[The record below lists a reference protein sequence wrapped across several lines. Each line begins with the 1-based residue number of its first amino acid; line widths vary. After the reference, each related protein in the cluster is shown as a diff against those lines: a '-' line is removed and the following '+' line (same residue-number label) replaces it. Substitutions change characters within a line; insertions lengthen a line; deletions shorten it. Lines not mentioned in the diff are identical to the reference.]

1 MTGFGVEPET
11 LDQVGA
17 RFHVDVSGTQRSIA
31 DQVQGSAQSAM
42 NVGDV
47 AAAAGLQQRWH
58 GWVQTRFEDLQATDD
73 LITGIGVALQETARE
88 YRQSDNGVADDLGHI
103 GDDLGGGVR

>member
-17 RFHVDVSGTQRSIA
+17 RFGAELSGAQRSIA
-31 DQVQGSAQSAM
+31 DQVQGSAQPAL

-47 AAAAGLQQRWH
+47 AAAAGFQQRWYD
-58 GWVQTRFEDLQATDD
+58 WVQTRFEDLQATDD
-73 LITGIGVALQETARE
+73 LITGIGVALQDTARE
-88 YRQSDNGVADDLGHI
+88 YRQSDDGIAGDLGRI